1 MPQAQVLGRGSSGIA
16 TFATVLA
23 DKNADCH
30 TPPAV
35 LVRGGSTMQ
44 RMGVVSRA
52 AVCAPFVV
60 GLSLRFPHP
69 YKYIIPQ
76 RERFVNSFWKIFFDR
91 FRRNTSKCIQR
102 LPLAVRHRRT
112 AVRKGLDGSSYTPPH
127 SVSRYSYGD
136 TAIKGLSLRRGGGDG
151 LMRLDHRPHHWASGF
166 CPSPF
171 DTIIIPHFARFV
183 NTF

>member
-1 MPQAQVLGRGSSGIA
+1 MVLQGLPRSPQSSLIRMPTATPHLLSSSAVARLCNGWEW
-16 TFATVLA
+16 LA
-23 DKNADCH
+23 V
-30 TPPAV
+30 PPCV
-35 LVRGGSTMQ
+35 PCL
-44 RMGVVSRA
+44 
-52 AVCAPFVV
+52 V

-91 FRRNTSKCIQR
+91 FRRNTSKYIQR